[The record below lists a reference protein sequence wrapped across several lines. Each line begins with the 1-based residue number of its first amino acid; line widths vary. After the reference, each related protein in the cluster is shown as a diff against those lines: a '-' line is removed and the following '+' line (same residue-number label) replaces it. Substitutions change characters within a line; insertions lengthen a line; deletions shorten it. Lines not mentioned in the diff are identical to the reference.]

1 MSIGP
6 GKYFE
11 SVIVSLPKRVK
22 GRILVQ
28 NQLYFL
34 VLQIFQHYL
43 FWDTNKGIT
52 IETLKNLGTGS
63 TYIKRNK
70 FDKLRK
76 IKDTL
81 SRRIVKDNII
91 KFHIVREKEKHTF
104 WGGCDFLL
112 QCYLKRVK

>member
-1 MSIGP
+1 MNP
-6 GKYFE
+6 GSELVVF
-11 SVIVSLPKRVK
+11 SRVTDISALAICDTK
-22 GRILVQ
+22 NNITLGILK
-28 NQLYFL
+28 N
-34 VLQIFQHYL
+34 
-43 FWDTNKGIT
+43 
-52 IETLKNLGTGS
+52 IETGS
-63 TYIKRNK
+63 SYIKRNK